1 VIIAD
6 DQFPPTLNPYASGG
20 DSLIVRN
27 IAQAWMTGVWEIDGY
42 TLERTPEVVTELP
55 TVANGGIVVNPNRTM
70 TITYHIREE
79 AQWSDG
85 VPITADDFVF
95 TIETVLAIEAD
106 AEFQGAYTKADI
118 RSYEGE
124 GKTFSV
130 TLRRP
135 TMAHE
140 ALFEWL
146 IPKHAVEGTDFVG
159 DWNTTTWPSGGP
171 FIVDTYEERTSVT
184 LIRNDAYWKVDPDT
198 GLQLPYLDSV
208 RFVFIPEVENIVS
221 AFRAREVDVI
231 QPPPSVPLVFDPLK
245 RLEADGAIIEVLPG
259 PVWEHV
265 NFQFD
270 KARLELSPN
279 SCNDNLAFRRAIMH
293 AIDRAAVAD
302 DWASGYGTA
311 MQSYLTAY
319 TPSLSTDAWDRYEY
333 DPDTAR
339 ALYQIAVEE
348 TGRECVAVFNTT
360 SNGDARPRAASLYE
374 EMLTAAGIPI
384 EVELYDSSIFFGEML
399 DAGSWDIGQWAWVGS
414 PGLSG
419 IIGFHELFDPNGRP
433 PKGSNYYRW
442 GTAGSSVRDEHTK
455 RFAEIVKEL
464 NATVDESEI
473 IALVREAEEIVA
485 DQAVILPIVQ
495 RLTAAAVWGDEIGGF
510 KHNPTSRSHTWNIE
524 YWHRTDR

>member
-1 VIIAD
+1 MRRAPSEPGYGGEVIIAD

-20 DSLIVRN
+20 DNFIVRI
-27 IAQAWMTGVWEIDGY
+27 IAQAWMAGVWEIDSD
-42 TLERTPEVVTELP
+42 TLERTPEVVTKLP

-85 VPITADDFVF
+85 VPITADDFAF
-95 TIETVLAIEAD
+95 TIETVLAAEAE
-106 AEFQGAYTKADI
+106 AESRSTYTDADI
-118 RSYEGE
+118 RTYEGE
-124 GKTFSV
+124 GETFSV

-146 IPKHAVEGTDFVG
+146 IPKHAVEGTNFAE

-171 FIVDTYEERTSVT
+171 FTVETFEVRTSVT
-184 LIRNDAYWKVDPDT
+184 LVRNENYWKVDPDT
-198 GLQLPYLDSV
+198 SMQLPYLDGV
-208 RFVFIPEVENIVS
+208 QFVFIPEWENLLD
-221 AFRAREVDVI
+221 AFTLRDVDVI
-231 QPPPSVPLVFDPLK
+231 QPPPSTETLK
-245 RLEADGAIIEVLPG
+245 RLESHSDAGAVVGVLPG
-259 PVWEHV
+259 TVWEHV

-311 MQSYLTAY
+311 MQSYLAAY
-319 TPSLSTDAWDRYEY
+319 TPSVSTDAWDRYPY

-339 ALYQIAVEE
+339 ALYQIAVDE
-348 TGRECVAVFNTT
+348 TGRECAAVFNTT
-360 SNGDARPRAASLYE
+360 GNSDARPRAALLYE

-399 DAGSWDIGQWAWVGS
+399 DDCTWDVGQWAWVGS
-414 PGLSG
+414 SGLSG
-419 IIGFHELFDPNGRP
+419 IIEFHELLDPNGRP

-442 GTAGSSVRDEHTK
+442 GTSGSSVRDEHTK
-455 RFAEIVKEL
+455 RFAAIVK
-464 NATVDESEI
+464 
-473 IALVREAEEIVA
+473 
-485 DQAVILPIVQ
+485 
-495 RLTAAAVWGDEIGGF
+495 
-510 KHNPTSRSHTWNIE
+510 
-524 YWHRTDR
+524 